1 MSTLPVEDKS
11 KDAILGYTLLRV
23 IVGVN
28 VLSHGISRI
37 LMGPSVYAGNLVSQF
52 QATPLANWLVSG
64 FGFALPWIELL
75 LGLLLL
81 LGVKLRWTV
90 VAAGA
95 LLAILT
101 YGACLIQD
109 WESAGLQLIYAVVY
123 ALLLI
128 LRQWNLLSVD
138 GWLGKPKAAL

>member
-28 VLSHGISRI
+28 ILSHGISRI
-37 LMGPSVYAGNLVSQF
+37 LQGPSVYAATLVTQF
-52 QATPLANWLVSG
+52 QATSLANWLVSG
-64 FGFALPWIELL
+64 FGTALPWLEAL
-75 LGLLLL
+75 LGLLILF
-81 LGVKLRWTV
+81 GIKLRWTI
-90 VAAGA
+90 VAAGL

-101 YGACLIQD
+101 YGACLVQN
-109 WESAGLQLIYAVVY
+109 WEAAGLQLIYAVAY

-128 LRQWNLLSVD
+128 FRQWNLLSVD